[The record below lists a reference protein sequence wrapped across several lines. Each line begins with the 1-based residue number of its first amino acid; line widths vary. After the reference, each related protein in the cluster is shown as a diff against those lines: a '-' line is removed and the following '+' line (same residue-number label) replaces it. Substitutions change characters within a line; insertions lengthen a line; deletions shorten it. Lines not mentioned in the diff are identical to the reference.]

1 MNIENESLPV
11 TDDVQVDGPTEQEL
25 LDAVLA
31 NTEFLS
37 DEDRGV
43 PLPDEELD
51 EVDPA
56 ESEIEDPEVDE
67 DVVSEDDE
75 EEIPE
80 IPEEAEGEDA
90 VEETAT
96 QEPDVYTADDLDLEA
111 LVTVKVDGE
120 EMNVSFADLLKGYQ
134 TDAHL
139 SKKGREI
146 SEAQAAIEEERT
158 QRLSQLEEMGS
169 GVNAMLTQQEQYYAK
184 QYHEIEKDIEKAR
197 ADGDTYE
204 VNELKDKR
212 EQAQKNYHAAKQRRE
227 GMMNAIAEQ
236 RAQKEQEVWQAQLQH
251 FAQEIPKMIPD
262 FNEEVAGEIRQFAI
276 DEGINPAALDQ
287 ITDPV
292 IVKFVDDYRRL
303 KQGIN
308 KGQAKRKAVPAKK
321 AVPSKKG
328 TPAQKK
334 KADAEKMRKARAF
347 KENASKEDQDAWL
360 KDFASKSLNL

>member
-1 MNIENESLPV
+1 
-11 TDDVQVDGPTEQEL
+11 
-25 LDAVLA
+25 
-31 NTEFLS
+31 
-37 DEDRGV
+37 
-43 PLPDEELD
+43 
-51 EVDPA
+51 
-56 ESEIEDPEVDE
+56 
-67 DVVSEDDE
+67 
-75 EEIPE
+75 
-80 IPEEAEGEDA
+80 
-90 VEETAT
+90 
-96 QEPDVYTADDLDLEA
+96 
-111 LVTVKVDGE
+111 
-120 EMNVSFADLLKGYQ
+120 
-134 TDAHL
+134 
-139 SKKGREI
+139 
-146 SEAQAAIEEERT
+146 
-158 QRLSQLEEMGS
+158 MGS

-184 QYHEIEKDIEKAR
+184 QYHDIEKQIEKAR
-197 ADGDTYE
+197 AEGDTYE

-212 EQAQKNYHAAKQRRE
+212 EQAQKNYHGAKQRRE

-236 RAQKEQEVWQAQLQH
+236 RAQKEQEQWNAQLQH
-251 FAQEIPKMIPD
+251 FAQEIPNLIPD
-262 FNEEVAGEIRQFAI
+262 FTEEVAGEIRQFAI

-321 AVPSKKG
+321 AVPSKKS

>member
-11 TDDVQVDGPTEQEL
+11 TDDVQVDGQTEQEL
-25 LDAVLA
+25 LDAVLSQ
-31 NTEFLS
+31 TEFLK
-37 DEDRGV
+37 DEERPDI
-43 PLPDEELD
+43 PLPDEETD

-56 ESEIEDPEVDE
+56 ESEIEDPEVEE
-67 DVVSEDDE
+67 DVVSEDEE

-80 IPEEAEGEDA
+80 VPDEDEGEDD
-90 VEETAT
+90 EDST
-96 QEPDVYTADDLDLEA
+96 QEPDVYTADDLDLDA
-111 LVTVKVDGE
+111 MVTVKVDGE

-158 QRLSQLEEMGS
+158 QRLSQLEEMGA

-184 QYHEIEKDIEKAR
+184 QYHDIEKQIEKAR

-212 EQAQKNYHAAKQRRE
+212 EQAQKNYHGAKQRRE
-227 GMMNAIAEQ
+227 GMMSAIAEQ
-236 RAQKEQEVWQAQLQH
+236 RAQKEQEMWQAQLQH
-251 FAQEIPKMIPD
+251 FSEAIPTLIPD
-262 FNEEVAGEIRQFAI
+262 FTEDVAKDIRQFAI
-276 DEGINPAALDQ
+276 DEGINPDILDT
-287 ITDPV
+287 IVDPA
-292 IVKFVDDYRRL
+292 IVKFVDDFRRL

-321 AVPSKKG
+321 AVPSKKP
-328 TPAQKK
+328 TSAQKK

-347 KENASKEDQDAWL
+347 KENASQQDQDAWL